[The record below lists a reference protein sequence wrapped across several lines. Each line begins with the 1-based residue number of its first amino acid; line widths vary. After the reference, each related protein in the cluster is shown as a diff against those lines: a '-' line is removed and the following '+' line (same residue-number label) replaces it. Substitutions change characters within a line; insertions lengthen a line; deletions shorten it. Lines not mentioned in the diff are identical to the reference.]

1 MRTFL
6 VPVDF
11 SAASRNA
18 AIYAA
23 QLAKK
28 FDAGLILFHAYML
41 PTPVSEVPYVM
52 VTADELQKENEALIQ
67 EDAHTLSR
75 DYGVSTETIV
85 RIGIASDEIK
95 FLTQEKSVDLIIM
108 GMKGAGGIEK
118 MIGSTTTNVIR
129 KTKAPVLIVPHD
141 AGFAEIKNVAYAS
154 DFSYDSHVQL
164 FNPLIKLCQQFSA
177 NLNILHVQLNHG
189 GTAAGIQAGKAE
201 LDKIFTGVTHNF
213 SMVEDS
219 TVTQGINQF
228 LSKTPCQM
236 ITMVA
241 HKHSFLERIFSRNHT
256 TDMAYETHVP
266 MLVLQDK

>member
-1 MRTFL
+1 MQTIL

-18 AIYAA
+18 AVYAA
-23 QLAKK
+23 QLAQKME
-28 FDAGLILFHAYML
+28 AGLLLFHAYML

-67 EDAHTLSR
+67 EDARSLTR
-75 DYGVSTETIV
+75 DYGVACETMV

-95 FLTQEKSVDLIIM
+95 FLTQEKNIELIIM
-108 GMKGAGGIEK
+108 GMKGAGGLEK
-118 MIGSTTTNVIR
+118 IIGSTTTNVIR
-129 KTKAPVLIVPHD
+129 KTKTPVLIVPHD
-141 AGFAEIKNVAYAS
+141 AGFAPIQQIAYAS

-164 FNPLIKLCQQFSA
+164 FNPLIRLCQQFNA
-177 NLNILHVQLNHG
+177 TLNILHVQLNHG
-189 GTAAGIQAGKAE
+189 GTAAGIQAGKKE
-201 LDKIFTGVTHNF
+201 LDTIFASVSHNF
-213 SMVEDS
+213 STVEDT

-228 LSKTPCQM
+228 LSKNPCQM